1 MTIFEGWFAP
11 VPRSERP
18 ATKTALVILADPHP
32 AVATTLILQEMGYS
46 VDLGAEP
53 AYALRWLQ
61 RARYDVVLAGGAGV
75 GVLSFATR
83 VREAAPRSRILV
95 LPEPGMRA
103 DDAARLGIETIDTPV
118 DVNQV
123 VALFRED

>member
-1 MTIFEGWFAP
+1 MMMFEGWFAP
-11 VPRSERP
+11 VPRSEQT

-83 VREAAPRSRILV
+83 IREAAPRSRVLV
-95 LPEPGMRA
+95 IPEPGMHPE
-103 DDAARLGIETIDTPV
+103 DTVRLGIETIDAPV
-118 DVNQV
+118 DVNQM

>member
-11 VPRSERP
+11 VPRSERL

>member
-1 MTIFEGWFAP
+1 MTMFEGWFAP
-11 VPRSERP
+11 VPRSER
-18 ATKTALVILADPHP
+18 TSTRTALVILADPHP

-61 RARYDVVLAGGAGV
+61 RARYDVVLAGGVGV

-83 VREAAPRSRILV
+83 IREAAPRSRILV
-95 LPEPGMRA
+95 IAEPGMRV
-103 DDAARLGIETIDTPV
+103 DDAARLGIETIDAPV
-118 DVNQV
+118 DVNEMV
-123 VALFRED
+123 DLFRED